1 MRKRIAAVLATCALS
16 IGVGADVAAAQ
27 PEQNGLVNVIIGDVT
42 ILENVGVGVAAN
54 VVANVCGVQVNA
66 AVIAEQVVRNNEPL
80 VRTCEAVAG
89 DPTVTITQ

>member
-1 MRKRIAAVLATCALS
+1 MRKRIAAILATCALS
-16 IGVGADVAAAQ
+16 VGVGADVAAAQ
-27 PEQNGLVNVIIGDVT
+27 PEQNGLVNVAIGDIT
-42 ILENVGVGVAAN
+42 IQDIGVGVAAN
-54 VVANVCGVQVNA
+54 ILANVCGVQVNA